1 MQNKSPLQ
9 VKSVPSVCSR
19 LPSSLGNK
27 AQDLGPI
34 SPALDLLLLRGS
46 INPFPAQSTSCL
58 IGHHLACSSHSL
70 ASMLS
75 VGSSNLLHR
84 SPENQ
89 LYLLLMCG
97 CAALPCPSLQ
107 PTESVYALPLYFR
120 SLSLLASHKCP
131 SHSYPSASTCYVTF
145 LCLSFSVNKMK
156 IIRALIPE
164 NLRENRT

>member
-19 LPSSLGNK
+19 LASSLGNK

-34 SPALDLLLLRGS
+34 SLALDLLLLCGF
-46 INPFPAQSTSCL
+46 INSFPPQSLSCL
-58 IGHHLACSSHSL
+58 LGHHLACSSHSP

-75 VGSSNLLHR
+75 FGSSNLLHK

-97 CAALPCPSLQ
+97 CALPCSSLQ
-107 PTESVYALPLYFR
+107 PTESVSALPLYLL
-120 SLSLLASHKCP
+120 SLSLLASRKCP
-131 SHSYPSASTCYVTF
+131 SLAYPSASTCYVTF

-156 IIRALIPE
+156 IIRTLISE
-164 NLRENRT
+164 NLREN